1 MRSFSNQ
8 TPADESQYLSNKA
21 LASIPSIVSCSAR
34 CERDLESLLYL
45 GNVSLLLTWV
55 TAELTRARTEQRRKN
70 AFGRSDEASCS
81 IDRQSV
87 CRGLLLRA
95 LGLRMSLMYF
105 SMVTIRVA
113 QTDTR

>member
-8 TPADESQYLSNKA
+8 SPADESQYLSNKA

-45 GNVSLLLTWV
+45 GNVSSLLTWV
-55 TAELTRARTEQRRKN
+55 MAELTRARTEQWRKN
-70 AFGRSDEASCS
+70 AFGRSDEACS

-87 CRGLLLRA
+87 CRGLLLWA